1 MAKRSREIWISCCL
15 VAAFSGAARA
25 QAITEYGGVSRQS
38 ATTTGRTIGP
48 GKEIRGVWKGL
59 DKTITGSADIS
70 GIPPAPRSTTAQKP
84 AVRTRKARTHRA
96 RMAAYEDPT
105 RIQPG
110 MSYQEVVRRFGPPS
124 YQVATGPDA
133 MTVSYLRKDGN
144 VDLELRD
151 AKVIKVAGAKQPQ
164 MAAASTK

>member
-1 MAKRSREIWISCCL
+1 MGKRSREIWISCCL

-25 QAITEYGGVSRQS
+25 QAVTEYGGVSRQS

-48 GKEIRGVWKGL
+48 GKEIRGVWAGL
-59 DKTITGSADIS
+59 DKTIKGSADIS
-70 GIPPAPRSTTAQKP
+70 GIPPAPASATTQKP
-84 AVRTRKARTHRA
+84 VVRTRKASARRA

-105 RIQPG
+105 RIQQG

-124 YQVATGPDA
+124 YQVATGPGA

-151 AKVIKVAGAKQPQ
+151 AKVIKVAGAKQQ
-164 MAAASTK
+164 LAAASTK